1 MEANVIMA
9 YTDKLDMTA
18 HLAGEVVELDEER
31 AKELSARG
39 FVSVLDPEPEQKP
52 EPETEPEPE
61 PEPEADKPKP
71 RGRRAPAKKG

>member
-1 MEANVIMA
+1 MEAIVIMT
-9 YTDKLDMTA
+9 YTDKIDMTA
-18 HLAGEVVELDEER
+18 HLAGEVVELDEGR

-39 FVSVLDPEPEQKP
+39 FVSVIEP

-61 PEPEADKPKP
+61 ADKSKP

>member
-1 MEANVIMA
+1 MEANVIKA
-9 YTDKLDMTA
+9 YTDKLDMTV
-18 HLAGEVVELDEER
+18 HLAGEVVELDEGR

-39 FVSVLDPEPEQKP
+39 FVSVIEPEPETGQKP
-52 EPETEPEPE
+52 EPETEPE